1 MPYKIR
7 KLPNEN
13 YYRVKNAETG
23 KVMSS
28 KTTKEKAEAQVRLLM
43 SLERKIK

>member
-7 KLPNEN
+7 KIPNEN
-13 YYRVKNAETG
+13 YYRVKNADTG
-23 KVMSS
+23 KVMSN